1 MLVGELSVGIQQRIE
16 ILKALYRGAKVL
28 ILDEP
33 TAVLTPQ
40 ETAEIFQVF
49 RRLASEGTS
58 IVFISHKLYEVLEIA
73 DTITVIRRGRVVGQ
87 ADPKTATEEDLAE
100 MMVGREVSLVV
111 EKGPASPGEVV
122 LQVEDLEVADDRG
135 TTVVEGLGFEVRA
148 GEIFGIAGVAGNGQN
163 ELVEALTG
171 LRRST
176 SGRISIAG
184 HDVTNHSPSDMSGR
198 GVAYVPGDRHRF
210 GLVLSFPIE
219 DNLVL
224 TDFHDAPYSR
234 YGVHQRAGDQPA
246 GGGAHPRVRH
256 PDAIRRGADQHP
268 VRRQPAEAHRRPRVQ
283 PRP

>member
-1 MLVGELSVGIQQRIE
+1 
-16 ILKALYRGAKVL
+16 
-28 ILDEP
+28 
-33 TAVLTPQ
+33 
-40 ETAEIFQVF
+40 
-49 RRLASEGTS
+49 
-58 IVFISHKLYEVLEIA
+58 
-73 DTITVIRRGRVVGQ
+73 
-87 ADPKTATEEDLAE
+87 

-122 LQVEDLEVADDRG
+122 LQVEDLSVADDRG

-224 TDFHDAPYSR
+224 TDFHDAPVLALWR
-234 YGVHQRAGDQPA
+234 HQRAGDQPA
-246 GGGAHPRVRH
+246 RAPSSSPSSTSG
-256 PDAIRRGADQHP
+256 
-268 VRRQPAEAHRRPRVQ
+268 RRPARCRRA
-283 PRP
+283 PCPAATSRSSSWRASSAAR